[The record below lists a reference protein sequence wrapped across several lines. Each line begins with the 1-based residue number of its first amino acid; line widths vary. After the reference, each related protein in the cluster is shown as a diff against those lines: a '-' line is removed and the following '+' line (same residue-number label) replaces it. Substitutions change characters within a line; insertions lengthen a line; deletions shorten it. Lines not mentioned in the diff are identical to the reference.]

1 MSEPTTTS
9 KEQEYISSFD
19 PLLNTNEVI
28 DASHFLLDKC
38 PVAHSDHDGG
48 FWVLNKYDDVFN
60 ALRDPDTFAS
70 GAFIPARPVELLHM
84 PPIDSNAPEHR
95 PFRKLLNPFMT
106 PQAVAGYEPGIRR
119 LVGDLI
125 DGFAA
130 DGRCD
135 ITDRLAKQF
144 PARVT
149 FRELFNIDDPAEITQ
164 LQTWTCTLSYGM
176 FREPPELLGEY
187 QEAWT
192 QWNREFIARRRIQP
206 RREDLMDALLH
217 GRVLGEPL
225 TEQEIL
231 GVLQVLTF
239 GGLITT
245 ADATGNCI
253 ILIASTPGLEDRL
266 REDPR
271 LIAPLIEEALRLD
284 PPITSAVRRCTRDVA
299 VGGKMVREGERVL
312 LNFIAANRDDTKF
325 DDPDEFNIEKPS
337 NRHLG
342 FSGGAH
348 RCIGSHLA
356 RASLHIVIEELL
368 ARVRNIQLDGEPQ
381 RASLQASLWRVLE
394 ALPVTFTP
402 MS

>member
-1 MSEPTTTS
+1 MTESTMPS
-9 KEQEYISSFD
+9 KEDEYLTSFD

-28 DASHFLLDKC
+28 GASHFLSDKC
-38 PVAHSDHDGG
+38 PVAHSDRDGG
-48 FWVLNKYDDVFN
+48 FWLLNRYDDVFN

-95 PFRKLLNPFMT
+95 PFRKLLNPSMT

-119 LVGDLI
+119 LIGELI
-125 DGFAA
+125 DGFVA
-130 DGRCD
+130 DGKCD

-149 FRELFNIDDPAEITQ
+149 FRELFSIDDQAEIAQ

-176 FREPPELLGEY
+176 YRETPELLGEY
-187 QEAWT
+187 QQAWT
-192 QWNREFIARRRIQP
+192 QWNREFIVRRRHQP
-206 RREDLMDALLH
+206 RRNDLVDALLY
-217 GRVLGEPL
+217 GQVLGADL
-225 TEQEIL
+225 TVGEIL

-266 REDPR
+266 REDR
-271 LIAPLIEEALRLD
+271 SLIASVIEEALRLD
-284 PPITSAVRRCTRDVA
+284 PPITSAVRRCTRDIA
-299 VGGKMVREGERVL
+299 VGGKTLHEGERVL
-312 LNFIAANRDDTKF
+312 LNFIAANRDGTKF
-325 DDPDEFNIEKPS
+325 DDPDKFNVDKPS
-337 NRHLG
+337 NRHLA

-356 RASLHIVIEELL
+356 RASLHIAIEELL
-368 ARVRNIQLDGEPQ
+368 ARVKNIQLDGEPQ
-381 RASLQASLWRVLE
+381 RASLQSSLWRVLE